1 MIRFLLRFLGLWV
14 LAAAFLFFIYDGTKS
29 IAASAFFITKVNDVW
44 FNIHQKSLEELQPF
58 IEQHVGAWL
67 WQSAI
72 QPFFME
78 QPAWLVLG
86 VIAVLMILLGRK
98 KKPLIGYARD

>member
-1 MIRFLLRFLGLWV
+1 MIRFLLRFLGLLL
-14 LAAAFLFFIYDGTKS
+14 LALAFIFLVYDGTKS
-29 IAASAFFITKVNDVW
+29 IASNKIYLTKVGEVW
-44 FNIHQKSLEELQPF
+44 FNVHQKSLEQFQPA
-58 IEQHVGAWL
+58 IERHVGDWL

-72 QPFFME
+72 QPFFLE

-86 VIAVLMILLGRK
+86 ILAVLMIVLGRK